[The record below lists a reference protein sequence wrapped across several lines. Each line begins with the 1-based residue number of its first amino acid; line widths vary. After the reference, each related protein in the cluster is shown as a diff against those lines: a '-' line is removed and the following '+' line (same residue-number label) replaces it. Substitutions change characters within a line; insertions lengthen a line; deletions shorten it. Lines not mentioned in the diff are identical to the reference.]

1 MTANARKKTIK
12 TEVTSSAEG
21 YSDHQHNILS
31 DVLSKSVEQNNGKAS
46 GMQDHPKTIESI
58 DGVAIG
64 HLVEGEASSGVWV
77 DYPNNPSGGP
87 LPAIST
93 VAVGKEDI
101 GREVALAF
109 ETGDPTKPILI
120 GFIYKPQTTADKN
133 QVDTAKAIDT
143 ADSVNIQLDCE
154 RLTLTADEEIVLS
167 CGDASITLTRA
178 GKVLIR
184 GTYLLN
190 RSSGVNRI
198 MGGSVQLN

>member
-1 MTANARKKTIK
+1 MTTKARHKTIE
-12 TEVTSSAEG
+12 TELISSAEG
-21 YSDHQHNILS
+21 HSDHQHNTLS
-31 DVLSKSVEQNNGKAS
+31 DLLSKSMEQNNGKVS

-77 DYPNNPSGGP
+77 DYPNNPTGGP

-120 GFIYKPQTTADKN
+120 GFIYKPQTTVDKN
-133 QVDTAKAIDT
+133 QADTTEAMDT

-154 RLTLTADEEIVLS
+154 RLTLTADKEIVLC
-167 CGDASITLTRA
+167 CGNASITLTRA
-178 GKVLIR
+178 GKILIR